1 VRVVIVERNDFE
13 SVVFAKGLVLLG
25 VVVSAQESAE
35 MFVGLNL
42 TKQLVLNSDSVE
54 VHLIMMGIP

>member
-1 VRVVIVERNDFE
+1 VIVERNDFE